1 MKVKIL
7 PLGDIGHIVE
17 EGRVFHT
24 VRLSSGTLVIA
35 PVGFIE
41 AVE

>member
-7 PLGDIGHIVE
+7 PLGYVGHVVE
-17 EGRVFHT
+17 QGLIFHT

-41 AVE
+41 TME

>member
-1 MKVKIL
+1 VKVKIL
-7 PLGDIGHIVE
+7 PLGYIGQIVE
-17 EGRVFHT
+17 QGLVFHT

-41 AVE
+41 TIE

>member
-7 PLGDIGHIVE
+7 PLGYIGHIVE
-17 EGRVFHT
+17 HGLVFHT

-41 AVE
+41 TME

>member
-7 PLGDIGHIVE
+7 PLGCIGHIVE
-17 EGRVFHT
+17 EGLVFHT

-35 PVGFIE
+35 PVGLIE
-41 AVE
+41 AAE

>member
-7 PLGDIGHIVE
+7 PLGYIGHIVE
-17 EGRVFHT
+17 QGPVFHT

-41 AVE
+41 AAE

>member
-7 PLGDIGHIVE
+7 PLGYIGHIVE
-17 EGRVFHT
+17 QGPVFHT
-24 VRLSSGTLVIA
+24 VRLSSGTLIIA

-41 AVE
+41 TIE